1 MQFESEA
8 PEPRV
13 LAGRDRRSPRAT
25 IIACLLVIG
34 FFTATYAYNAVAFAR
49 NSVRGDQWVWVES
62 VLIPYHNGDMSLFD
76 AVKWEFDPLSHSHIP
91 SLIVFLL
98 SYELLDLDLTPDRVI
113 GFIALRGALVDRVP
127 ARSGFLRLDA
137 ALVVTAVSSSILFM
151 SSDANNF
158 GWSLL
163 QFQMI
168 YVLIA
173 IVYLRSFATRYETHP
188 VIHALIAMP
197 LTLLLGDA
205 IGVAAVLASLVYL
218 AMMAVLRK
226 VPMRPVIAYVGLFP
240 LQVLALSAVFRG
252 ERPHT
257 VGTMGDFLDRV
268 LDDPVAALKGM
279 YYGLAASFVS
289 LRSSEFASPLLEW
302 RPCAALV
309 TMRPLQLGRPSS
321 ALVRRTS

>member
-113 GFIALRGALVDRVP
+113 GFIASR
-127 ARSGFLRLDA
+127 RS
-137 ALVVTAVSSSILFM
+137 
-151 SSDANNF
+151 
-158 GWSLL
+158 
-163 QFQMI
+163 
-168 YVLIA
+168 
-173 IVYLRSFATRYETHP
+173 
-188 VIHALIAMP
+188 
-197 LTLLLGDA
+197 
-205 IGVAAVLASLVYL
+205 
-218 AMMAVLRK
+218 
-226 VPMRPVIAYVGLFP
+226 
-240 LQVLALSAVFRG
+240 
-252 ERPHT
+252 
-257 VGTMGDFLDRV
+257 
-268 LDDPVAALKGM
+268 
-279 YYGLAASFVS
+279 
-289 LRSSEFASPLLEW
+289 
-302 RPCAALV
+302 C
-309 TMRPLQLGRPSS
+309 
-321 ALVRRTS
+321 